1 MTGCADAMAPGVAED
16 TSADCGEAEETRGS
30 EGQREKGSRVDVDGE
45 RERSRRGPH
54 VVSSL
59 LLGR

>member
-1 MTGCADAMAPGVAED
+1 MAPGVAED
-16 TSADCGEAEETRGS
+16 TSADCGEAGGKRGS
-30 EGQREKGSRVDVDGE
+30 EGQRDKGEGVDVDVE

>member
-1 MTGCADAMAPGVAED
+1 MAPGVAED